1 MYTSMKLASLS
12 EQILAAVKP
21 GHENDEEI
29 IGVRKSL
36 VEMKESINKDM
47 REHLEILEDCIPEV
61 TEPPWCAFTD
71 DGKLHAVM
79 AAGRPGDVF
88 KFEEPPKE
96 ADGHYLLLTQPHVI
110 QAMIDRIRHL
120 ENKANSKVRWTRI
133 LEKKGSSNGGA

>member
-1 MYTSMKLASLS
+1 MHTSIKLVSLS
-12 EQILAAVKP
+12 EQILASVKP

-29 IGVRKSL
+29 LALRKSL
-36 VEMKESINKDM
+36 VKMREEVNKDM
-47 REHLEILEDCIPEV
+47 LEHFEILEDCIPEV
-61 TEPPWCAFTD
+61 TEAPWCAFTD
-71 DGKLHAVM
+71 DGKMYAVM

-110 QAMIDRIRHL
+110 QAMIHRIRHL
-120 ENKANSKVRWTRI
+120 ENEANSKVRWTRI